1 MPPQRSKLR
10 RTATLTGSFYDK
22 SGAIGESALPSPTTT
37 GFRDRDRDADM
48 MSETTSTRGGD
59 DSDDEYCLTGYG
71 EMSTDEP
78 FTLPPSPTQTI
89 KYRYRAYRPKLAR
102 ISKKY
107 RAAANGGTGKTKS
120 SAYHKSDYSSALSP
134 YLDALAG
141 RSPKRDFQAL
151 LQKYR
156 DSAEGWRDSDTFSS
170 PRKMYSSDKA
180 WSPASTPSKTPASTP
195 LRREGSRLGRAAF

>member
-1 MPPQRSKLR
+1 MPPQRSKVSPLQLFVGTDAHVPLQLR

-22 SGAIGESALPSPTTT
+22 SGAIGESALPSPTATS
-37 GFRDRDRDADM
+37 FRERARDVDM
-48 MSETTSTRGGD
+48 MSDTASTRGGGAGDD

-102 ISKKY
+102 IHKKY

-120 SAYHKSDYSSALSP
+120 SAYHKSVSVSRPHLP
-134 YLDALAG
+134 
-141 RSPKRDFQAL
+141 
-151 LQKYR
+151 
-156 DSAEGWRDSDTFSS
+156 
-170 PRKMYSSDKA
+170 
-180 WSPASTPSKTPASTP
+180 PS
-195 LRREGSRLGRAAF
+195 GHGG